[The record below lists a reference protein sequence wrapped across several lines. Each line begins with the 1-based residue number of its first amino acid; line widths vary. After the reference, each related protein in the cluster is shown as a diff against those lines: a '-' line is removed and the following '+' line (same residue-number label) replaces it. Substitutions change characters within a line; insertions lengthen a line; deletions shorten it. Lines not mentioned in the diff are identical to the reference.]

1 MSYVPR
7 PRKLEGDFQK
17 TLILVNGEP
26 LDGKT
31 TICQKILNE
40 SLGYISFDQMIWED
54 DLGIVE
60 LTERKKKSDKKENN
74 NKHFVHVFI
83 LHFKSPSFHA
93 RCTTLHI
100 IMRNIFQTIL
110 FCFWLR
116 TLISLC
122 ISLKKKT
129 KKQTFFLPFST

>member
-60 LTERKKKSDKKENN
+60 LTERKKKSDYMNIVDVAFEHVLPNYTIFLNYLLRKIDNIEKDVIILDSYYFTKKEFLN
-74 NKHFVHVFI
+74 
-83 LHFKSPSFHA
+83 
-93 RCTTLHI
+93 HI
-100 IMRNIFQTIL
+100 VSDLRVRFRVWIMNIA
-110 FCFWLR
+110 
-116 TLISLC
+116 
-122 ISLKKKT
+122 
-129 KKQTFFLPFST
+129 